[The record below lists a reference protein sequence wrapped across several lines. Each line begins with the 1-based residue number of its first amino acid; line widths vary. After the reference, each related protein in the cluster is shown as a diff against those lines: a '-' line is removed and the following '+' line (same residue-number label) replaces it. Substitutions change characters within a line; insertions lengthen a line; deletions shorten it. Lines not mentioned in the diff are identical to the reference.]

1 MGSETIL
8 ANTFEGVSSAAV
20 IPTAIGSII
29 GFLLLAF
36 FSFRFFKLGIVL
48 IGAFLGFSFGSADL
62 GMLVSDRIDSFDP
75 SLVLGITCALVFAI
89 LAPKFY
95 KLCIYLLGGII
106 GGAIGYMLTL
116 NVLVALGSSVRIII
130 IPISLIL
137 AFFGAKLLYRF
148 FKPYLIISSSI
159 IGSICAATL
168 TATLIFGENE
178 IVTGIFAILGLILSI
193 VAMIAQFRMN
203 RGRSLDL

>member
-36 FSFRFFKLGIVL
+36 FSFRFFKLSIVL

>member
-1 MGSETIL
+1 MGTETIL
-8 ANTFEGVSSAAV
+8 ANTFEGVPSAMV
-20 IPTAIGSII
+20 IPTAIGFII
-29 GFLLLAF
+29 GCLLAAF
-36 FSFRFFKLGIVL
+36 FSFRFFKLSIVL
-48 IGAFLGFSFGSADL
+48 IGAFLGFSFGSEDL
-62 GMLVSDRIDSFDP
+62 GMLVSDRIDGVNT
-75 SLVLGITCALVFAI
+75 SLILGIACALVFAI

-95 KLCIYLLGGII
+95 KICIYLLGGII

-137 AFFGAKLLYRF
+137 AFFGAKLVYRF

-193 VAMIAQFRMN
+193 VAMRAQFRMN

>member
-8 ANTFEGVSSAAV
+8 ANTFEGVSSAAL
-20 IPTAIGSII
+20 IPTAIGCII

-36 FSFRFFKLGIVL
+36 FSFRFFKLSIVL
-48 IGAFLGFSFGSADL
+48 IGAFLGFSFGSEDL
-62 GMLVSDRIDSFDP
+62 GMLVSDRIDGFNA
-75 SLVLGITCALVFAI
+75 SLVLGIACALVFAI

-116 NVLVALGSSVRIII
+116 NVLAALGSSVRIII

-159 IGSICAATL
+159 IGSICAAIVL
-168 TATLIFGENE
+168 SMLIFGDNE
-178 IVTGIFAILGLILSI
+178 VMAGVFAIVGLILSI
-193 VAMIAQFRMN
+193 IAMMTQFRMN
-203 RGRSLDL
+203 RGRDLDL

>member
-8 ANTFEGVSSAAV
+8 ANTFEGVPSAMV

-36 FSFRFFKLGIVL
+36 FSFRFFKLSIVL
-48 IGAFLGFSFGSADL
+48 IGAFLGFSFGSEDL
-62 GMLVSDRIDSFDP
+62 GMLVSDRIEGFNA
-75 SLVLGITCALVFAI
+75 SLVLGIACALVFAI

-95 KLCIYLLGGII
+95 KLCIYLLGGILGGVI
-106 GGAIGYMLTL
+106 GFMLARSI
-116 NVLVALGSSVRIII
+116 LVALNMATLLIM
-130 IPISLIL
+130 IPVALIF

-178 IVTGIFAILGLILSI
+178 IVTGLFAILGLILSI

>member
-8 ANTFEGVSSAAV
+8 ANTFEGVSSAVV
-20 IPTAIGSII
+20 IPTAIGCII

-36 FSFRFFKLGIVL
+36 FSFRFFKLSIVL

-130 IPISLIL
+130 IPISLIF
-137 AFFGAKLLYRF
+137 AFFGAKLVYRF

-159 IGSICAATL
+159 IGSIYAATL

-178 IVTGIFAILGLILSI
+178 IVTGIFAILGLIFSI
-193 VAMIAQFRMN
+193 VAMVAQFRMN
-203 RGRSLDL
+203 RGRDLDL

>member
-1 MGSETIL
+1 MGTETIL
-8 ANTFEGVSSAAV
+8 ANTFEGVPSAMV
-20 IPTAIGSII
+20 IPTAIGFII
-29 GFLLLAF
+29 GCLLAAF
-36 FSFRFFKLGIVL
+36 FSFRFFKLSIVL
-48 IGAFLGFSFGSADL
+48 IGAFLGFSFGSEDL
-62 GMLVSDRIDSFDP
+62 GMLVSDRIDGFNA
-75 SLVLGITCALVFAI
+75 SLVLGIACALVFAI

-148 FKPYLIISSSI
+148 FKPYLIISSSL
-159 IGSICAATL
+159 IGSICAATI

-178 IVTGIFAILGLILSI
+178 VVTGLFAVLGLILSM
-193 VAMIAQFRMN
+193 VAMRAQFRMN